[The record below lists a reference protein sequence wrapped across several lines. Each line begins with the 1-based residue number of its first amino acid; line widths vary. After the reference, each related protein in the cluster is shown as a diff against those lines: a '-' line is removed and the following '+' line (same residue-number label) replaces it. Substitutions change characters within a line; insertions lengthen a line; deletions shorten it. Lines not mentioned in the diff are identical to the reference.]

1 VFNYQMTI
9 DLEQAYSKYGPMV
22 FRRCSQLL
30 RDEAMA
36 RDAVQEVF
44 VQVLERKESLTD
56 AYPSSLLYTMAT
68 NVSLNMLRQKRRRLE
83 VGEGDDLIDRIA
95 TLDSGFD
102 RLEGRSVLSRIF
114 SRERACTGLIAILHF
129 VDGLTLEEVAKEVH
143 MSVSGVRKR
152 IRVLQSHAKDIEGD
166 LR

>member
-1 VFNYQMTI
+1 MTI
-9 DLEQAYSKYGPMV
+9 DLEQVYTKYGPMV
-22 FRRCSQLL
+22 FRRCSQIL

-36 RDAVQEVF
+36 RDAMQEVF
-44 VQVLERKESLTD
+44 VQVLEQNERLTG

-68 NVSLNMLRQKRRRLE
+68 NISLNILRQKRRRLE
-83 VGEGDDLIDRIA
+83 ISEGDEIVDKIA
-95 TLDSGFD
+95 TLDNGFD
-102 RLEGRSVLSRIF
+102 RLESRSVLSRIF
-114 SRERACTGLIAILHF
+114 GREKASTGLIAILHF

-152 IRVLQSHAKDIEGD
+152 IHALRSHAKDIEVD